1 MALFGSSRDVSLLRH
16 LNREL
21 MHDII
26 SQQCVVYK
34 YNLEES
40 KVNIYGESSTSRMYQ
55 APVLIYCLIDR
66 ATQEFPVGE
75 LGPDLRWA
83 PTFRFLFDDLKDAN
97 LVLDVGDIIMWHND
111 YFQIDN
117 VNLSQLFVGK
127 DPDYPFN
134 DDNGNNPLETDLA
147 DFGYNISVICES
159 HYVPA
164 DKVGITKE
172 RM

>member
-40 KVNIYGESSTSRMYQ
+40 KVNIYGESSTSRIYQ

-66 ATQEFPVGE
+66 AEQEFPVGE
-75 LGPDLRWA
+75 LGPDLRWN
-83 PTFRFLFDDLKDAN
+83 PVFKFLFDDLKDAN

-147 DFGYNISVICES
+147 DFGYNVSVICES

>member
-40 KVNIYGESSTSRMYQ
+40 KVNIYGESSTSVIYHS
-55 APVLIYCLIDR
+55 PVLIYCLIDR
-66 ATQEFPVGE
+66 ATQEYPTGE
-75 LGPDLRWA
+75 LGPDLRWS

-97 LVLDVGDIIMWHND
+97 LVLDVGDIIMWYDN
-111 YFQIDN
+111 YFQVDT
-117 VNLSQLFVGK
+117 VDLSQLFVGK

-134 DDNGNNPLETDLA
+134 DDNGNIVTTSQLA
-147 DFGYNISVICES
+147 AEFRPYYTSTILQLLN
-159 HYVPA
+159 
-164 DKVGITKE
+164 
-172 RM
+172 